1 MLTPNFACGKE
12 ITLDKL
18 SPGLSFNLGELIQPT
33 EKNLSKMANFM
44 WSLINLAALWFV
56 GWPLAFFCSWIYI
69 LLSPFSAC
77 IEGKRDLGIL

>member
-33 EKNLSKMANFM
+33 EKITFKNGQLYVEFDKLGGIVVCRLAPCLFLLLDLYFAVTLF
-44 WSLINLAALWFV
+44 SLH
-56 GWPLAFFCSWIYI
+56 
-69 LLSPFSAC
+69 
-77 IEGKRDLGIL
+77 